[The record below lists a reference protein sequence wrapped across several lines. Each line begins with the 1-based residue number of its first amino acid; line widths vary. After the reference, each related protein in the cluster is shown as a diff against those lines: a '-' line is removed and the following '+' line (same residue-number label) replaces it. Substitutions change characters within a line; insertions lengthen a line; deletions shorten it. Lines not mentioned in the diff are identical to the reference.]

1 MEEEEKWLCSC
12 AARKVAVWDGI
23 LSALAGLVG
32 RGGVV
37 ELVDAVLERSRGG
50 C

>member
-1 MEEEEKWLCSC
+1 MEEEEKWRCSC
-12 AARKVAVWDGI
+12 AARKVAVWDDGI

-37 ELVDAVLERSRGG
+37 EVLAGSRGG